1 MLAAVAAACSH
12 SRTDSCEQ
20 TDEARMHE
28 YVIEGKV
35 HYLDGEYNDAL
46 DVLYKYLELSSK
58 TGNGG
63 NVDDIINAY
72 IMLGNIHLAFSDYVR
87 AYSYYE
93 EGLRRSREM
102 QSLENEVTFLND
114 LTIVSCYLDNRDQAM
129 KYNEALADVKSKNP
143 GLQRYLYLYL
153 IGGAYIEKSFG
164 SPAKAIDKMRSAI
177 SYIDRENL
185 DPGLKLSAL
194 SELSEYFEENNMLD
208 SALTYLDT
216 FERLAIESNSPALLA
231 DNKRRYMRVYTKLGD
246 TQNALRYQEEYF
258 IHQDSVLNP
267 NRFINVSNR
276 FQKESEERTGVV
288 VQNLRKTVASQKLL
302 IIVILFSTVILL
314 LWLFFRHKE
323 RVANVQ
329 LFKRNREL
337 AQIEEKVRKIEEEKM
352 SALPPQADITAVPE
366 ETDRDSGDDA
376 MPRMRELY
384 DKILAVMAQPD
395 HYCDPKFSLNR
406 LAELTGS
413 NTKYVSQSINDC
425 TGKNFRTFINEYRIR
440 EARRRLLDTE
450 NFGNVTIQ
458 FLAESVGFMSTSAFN
473 MAFKKFTGMTPSL
486 YQKMGRDEA
495 LD

>member
-1 MLAAVAAACSH
+1 M
-12 SRTDSCEQ
+12 
-20 TDEARMHE
+20 
-28 YVIEGKV
+28 
-35 HYLDGEYNDAL
+35 
-46 DVLYKYLELSSK
+46 
-58 TGNGG
+58 
-63 NVDDIINAY
+63 
-72 IMLGNIHLAFSDYVR
+72 
-87 AYSYYE
+87 
-93 EGLRRSREM
+93 
-102 QSLENEVTFLND
+102 
-114 LTIVSCYLDNRDQAM
+114 
-129 KYNEALADVKSKNP
+129 ADVKSKNP

-352 SALPPQADITAVPE
+352 SALPPQADIAAVPE

>member
-1 MLAAVAAACSH
+1 
-12 SRTDSCEQ
+12 
-20 TDEARMHE
+20 
-28 YVIEGKV
+28 
-35 HYLDGEYNDAL
+35 
-46 DVLYKYLELSSK
+46 
-58 TGNGG
+58 
-63 NVDDIINAY
+63 
-72 IMLGNIHLAFSDYVR
+72 
-87 AYSYYE
+87 
-93 EGLRRSREM
+93 M

-406 LAELTGS
+406 LAEQTGS

>member
-1 MLAAVAAACSH
+1 
-12 SRTDSCEQ
+12 
-20 TDEARMHE
+20 
-28 YVIEGKV
+28 
-35 HYLDGEYNDAL
+35 
-46 DVLYKYLELSSK
+46 
-58 TGNGG
+58 
-63 NVDDIINAY
+63 
-72 IMLGNIHLAFSDYVR
+72 
-87 AYSYYE
+87 
-93 EGLRRSREM
+93 M

-143 GLQRYLYLYL
+143 GLQRYQYL

-323 RVANVQ
+323 WVANVQ

-352 SALPPQADITAVPE
+352 SALPPQADIAAVPE